1 MKSQLKSEV
10 RRPRPAQ
17 RPRTAVGCRTARWLG
32 GALACLAFAVISARA
47 QTNAPDTNA
56 FAFAI
61 TCDMRGFVGPAKDG
75 KRFFDGACEALR
87 DTGPGAFMIVPG
99 DCDPIPPVRATLDRY
114 LGSNYVWY
122 PVAGNHEA
130 ETPEDMAWLRRWASN
145 GIPHLVRSGPAGAE
159 TTMFAFDYGNSHFV
173 VLNNYFDGKTDAGRK
188 SGFATNALD
197 WLAQDLAANQKPLV
211 WVIGHEP
218 LISQPDMDTGR
229 VRHRGGLLT
238 SQKDRTTRLLQLLR
252 RYPVRAYLCGHT
264 HNTSAVKVEGLWQLD
279 AGHARGAGDSGA
291 PSTFM
296 KVRVVGTRAWLE
308 IFRTDKRG
316 TNYELKR
323 TVELE

>member
-1 MKSQLKSEV
+1 MKLQFSSAVRNPQSEM
-10 RRPRPAQ
+10 RPPAAGGK
-17 RPRTAVGCRTARWLG
+17 RATRWFA
-32 GALACLAFAVISARA
+32 GALAGLAFAAISARA
-47 QTNAPDTNA
+47 QTDVPVKDA
-56 FAFAI
+56 FSFAI
-61 TCDMRGFVGPAKDG
+61 TCDMRGFVGPAKSG
-75 KRFFDGACEALR
+75 KRFFDGACEVLR
-87 DTGPGAFMIVPG
+87 DVGPGAFMIVPG

-130 ETPEDMAWLRRWASN
+130 ETPRDMAWLRNWASN

-188 SGFATNALD
+188 SGFATNSLD
-197 WLAQDLAANQKPLV
+197 WLEQDLAANRKPLV

-218 LISQPDMDTGR
+218 LVSQPDMDTGR
-229 VRHRGGLLT
+229 VRHKGGLLT
-238 SQKDRTTRLLQLLR
+238 SQKERATRLLELLR

-264 HNTSAVKVEGLWQLD
+264 HNTSAVKVQGLWQLD

-296 KVRVVGTRAWLE
+296 KIRVAGARAWLD
-308 IFRTDKRG
+308 IFRADKRG
-316 TNYELKR
+316 TNYQLKR
-323 TVELE
+323 TVELD